1 MKKNKLFKLRKEFI
15 TYNIDG
21 YIIPKNDEFFGEYVD
36 PSNER
41 LKYLTGFSGS
51 AGQALVLKK
60 KAFLFVDG
68 RYTLQAQKE
77 IKKGFKVIQIHKTKP
92 LEILKKNKQKLR
104 IGFDPKLYSTASLI
118 NLFKTKNIKLI
129 PIIKNLIDE
138 IWLDKPKQ
146 KFNKFFILKTQYAGQ
161 DYKHKINLI
170 CNILKKRRLKNLL
183 ITAPENVAWI
193 LNIRGKDNF
202 FSPIP
207 NCNAIV
213 NDKKKIT
220 LIVDNKKISKNFKL
234 QFGKIIK
241 YVNPSNITAY
251 LNNLDNKQ
259 NFLIDKITCSFFYK
273 EKIEQRFKYV
283 EEIDPIF
290 FLKSKK
296 NDVEINNT
304 IKSHISDGTALTKF
318 IFWIKNNIN
327 KLKITEL
334 SALKKLEQFRK
345 KNSNYISPS
354 FNTISGSGPNG
365 AIVHY
370 RANNKTNRKIKIKDI
385 YLCDSGG
392 QYHYGT
398 TDVTRTICFS
408 KQSQKIRDI
417 FTKVLKGHIGVATYN
432 LKKNTTGKQL
442 DIVARSALK
451 KAGLDYAHGTGHG
464 VGYFLNVHEGPQA
477 ISKINN
483 VRLEEGMILS
493 NEPGYYESNKFGI
506 RIENLVFI
514 KKYKKKLRFENL
526 TLAPIE
532 KDLINF
538 KLLNKKEKK
547 YLNEYHKKI
556 YFILSSHLNKN
567 EKNWLRSFINK

>member
-1 MKKNKLFKLRKEFI
+1 MKKNKLLLLRKEFSN
-15 TYNIDG
+15 YKIDG

-36 PSNER
+36 PCSER

-77 IKKGFKVIQIHKTKP
+77 IKKGFKVIPIHKTRP
-92 LEILKKNKQKLR
+92 LEILRINRQKLR
-104 IGFDPKLYSTASLI
+104 IGFDPKLYNTASLI
-118 NLFKTKNIKLI
+118 NLFKAKNIQLI
-129 PIIKNLIDE
+129 PVEKNLIDK
-138 IWLDKPKQ
+138 IWSGKPKP
-146 KFNKFFILKTQYAGQ
+146 KFKQFFILKTQYTGQ
-161 DYKHKINLI
+161 NYKHKINLI

-183 ITAPENVAWI
+183 ITAPENVAWM
-193 LNIRGKDNF
+193 LNIRGKDNS

-213 NDKKKIT
+213 NNKRKII
-220 LIVDNKKISKNFKL
+220 LIVDNKKISKNFKS
-234 QFGKIIK
+234 QFRKILK

-273 EKIEQRFKYV
+273 EKIAKRFKYI

-296 NDVEINNT
+296 NNVEINNT

-318 IFWIKNNIN
+318 IFWIKNNIK

-334 SALKKLEQFRK
+334 SAQKKLEQFRK

-370 RANNKTNRKIKIKDI
+370 RSSNKTNRKINIKDV

-408 KQSQKIRDI
+408 KQSQRIRNI
-417 FTKVLKGHIGVATYN
+417 FTKVLKGHISVATYN
-432 LKKNTTGKQL
+432 LKKNTTGKQI

-451 KAGLDYAHGTGHG
+451 KDGLDYAHGTGHG

-483 VRLEEGMILS
+483 IRLEEGMILS

-567 EKNWLRSFINK
+567 EKNWLRSFIN

>member
-1 MKKNKLFKLRKEFI
+1 MKKNKLIKLRRELTI
-15 TYNIDG
+15 NNIDG
-21 YIIPKNDEFFGEYVD
+21 YIIPKNDEFFGEYVS
-36 PSNER
+36 PEKER

-51 AGQALVLKK
+51 AGQSLVLKK
-60 KAFLFVDG
+60 QAFLFVDG

-77 IKKGFKVIQIHKTKP
+77 VRKGFKVIQIHKTIP
-92 LEILKKNKQKLR
+92 SDILRKNKQKLR
-104 IGFDPKLYSTASLI
+104 IGFDPRIYSLASLI
-118 NLFKTKNIKLI
+118 NLYKTENVKLI
-129 PIIKNLIDE
+129 PIKKNLIDK
-138 IWLDKPKQ
+138 IWPNKPKL
-146 KFNKFFILKTQYAGQ
+146 KFNKFFILKTQYAG
-161 DYKHKINLI
+161 KSFKNKINLI
-170 CNILKKRRLKNLL
+170 CKILKRKKLKNLL
-183 ITAPENVAWI
+183 VTAPENVAWT
-193 LNIRGKDNF
+193 LNIRGKDNSY
-202 FSPIP
+202 SPIP

-213 NDKKKIT
+213 NYKKKIT
-220 LIVDNKKISKNFKL
+220 LIVENKKISKNFKS
-234 QFGKIIK
+234 QFGKVVK
-241 YVNPSNITAY
+241 YVNPTDITAHF
-251 LNNLDNKQ
+251 NSLDKKQ
-259 NFLIDKITCSFFYK
+259 NFLIDKFTCSYFYR
-273 EKIEQRFKYV
+273 EKIAERFKYI

-296 NDVEINNT
+296 NIVEINNT
-304 IKSHISDGTALTKF
+304 IKSHIADGTALTKF
-318 IFWIKNNIN
+318 IYWIKNNIN
-327 KLKITEL
+327 KIKISEL
-334 SALKKLEQFRK
+334 SAQKKLEQFRK
-345 KNSNYISPS
+345 KNKNYVSPS

-370 RANNKTNRKIKIKDI
+370 RANSKTNRIIKTKDV

-408 KQSQKIRDI
+408 KQSQKIKNI
-417 FTKVLKGHIGVATYN
+417 FTKVLKGHIGVATYK
-432 LKKNTTGKQL
+432 LKKNTTGKKL

-483 VRLEEGMILS
+483 IKLEEGMILS
-493 NEPGYYESNKFGI
+493 NEPGYYETNKFGI
-506 RIENLVFI
+506 RLENLVFI

-526 TLAPIE
+526 TFVPIE

-556 YFILSSHLNKN
+556 YMILGSYLNKD
-567 EKNWLRSFINK
+567 EKNWLKSFIN

>member
-1 MKKNKLFKLRKEFI
+1 MKKNKLIKLRRELTI
-15 TYNIDG
+15 NNIDG
-21 YIIPKNDEFFGEYVD
+21 YIIPKNDEFFGEYVS
-36 PSNER
+36 PEKER

-51 AGQALVLKK
+51 AGQSLVLKK
-60 KAFLFVDG
+60 QAFLFVDG

-77 IKKGFKVIQIHKTKP
+77 VRKGFKVIQIHKTIP
-92 LEILKKNKQKLR
+92 SDILRKNKQKLR
-104 IGFDPKLYSTASLI
+104 IGFDPRIYSLASLI
-118 NLFKTKNIKLI
+118 NLYKTENVKLI
-129 PIIKNLIDE
+129 PIKKNLIDK
-138 IWLDKPKQ
+138 IWPNKPKL
-146 KFNKFFILKTQYAGQ
+146 KFNKFFILKTQYAG
-161 DYKHKINLI
+161 KSFKNKINLI
-170 CNILKKRRLKNLL
+170 CNILKRKKLKNLL
-183 ITAPENVAWI
+183 VTAPENVAWA
-193 LNIRGKDNF
+193 LNIRGKDNSY
-202 FSPIP
+202 SPIP

-213 NDKKKIT
+213 NYKKKIT
-220 LIVDNKKISKNFKL
+220 LIVENKKISKNFKS
-234 QFGKIIK
+234 QFGKVVK
-241 YVNPSNITAY
+241 YVNPTDITAHF
-251 LNNLDNKQ
+251 NSLDKKQ
-259 NFLIDKITCSFFYK
+259 NFLIDKFTCSYFYR
-273 EKIEQRFKYV
+273 EKIAERFKYI

-296 NDVEINNT
+296 NIVEINNT
-304 IKSHISDGTALTKF
+304 IKSHIADGTALTKF
-318 IFWIKNNIN
+318 IYWIKNNIN
-327 KLKITEL
+327 KIKISEL
-334 SALKKLEQFRK
+334 SAQKKLEQFRK
-345 KNSNYISPS
+345 KNKNYVSPS

-370 RANNKTNRKIKIKDI
+370 RANSKTNRIIKTKDV

-408 KQSQKIRDI
+408 KQSQKIKNI
-417 FTKVLKGHIGVATYN
+417 FTKVLKGHIGVATYK
-432 LKKNTTGKQL
+432 LKKNTTGKKL

-483 VRLEEGMILS
+483 IKLEEGMILS
-493 NEPGYYESNKFGI
+493 NEPGYYETNKFGI
-506 RIENLVFI
+506 RLENLVFI

-526 TLAPIE
+526 TFAPIE

-556 YFILSSHLNKN
+556 YMILGSYLNKD
-567 EKNWLRSFINK
+567 EKSWLRSFIN

>member
-1 MKKNKLFKLRKEFI
+1 MKKNKLIKLRRELTI
-15 TYNIDG
+15 NNIDG
-21 YIIPKNDEFFGEYVD
+21 YIIPKNDEFFGEYVS
-36 PSNER
+36 PEKER

-51 AGQALVLKK
+51 AGQSLVLKK
-60 KAFLFVDG
+60 QAFLFVDG

-77 IKKGFKVIQIHKTKP
+77 VRKGFKVIQIHKTIP
-92 LEILKKNKQKLR
+92 SDILRKNKQKLR
-104 IGFDPKLYSTASLI
+104 IGFDPRIYSLASLI
-118 NLFKTKNIKLI
+118 NLYKTENVKLI
-129 PIIKNLIDE
+129 PVNKNLIDK
-138 IWLDKPKQ
+138 IWPNKPKL
-146 KFNKFFILKTQYAGQ
+146 KFNKFFILKTQYAG
-161 DYKHKINLI
+161 KSFKNKINLI
-170 CNILKKRRLKNLL
+170 CKILKRKKLKNLL
-183 ITAPENVAWI
+183 VTAPENVAWT
-193 LNIRGKDNF
+193 LNIRGKDNSY
-202 FSPIP
+202 SPIP

-213 NDKKKIT
+213 NYKKKIT
-220 LIVDNKKISKNFKL
+220 LIVENKKISKNFKS
-234 QFGKIIK
+234 QFGKVVK
-241 YVNPSNITAY
+241 YVNPTDITAHF
-251 LNNLDNKQ
+251 NSLDKKQ
-259 NFLIDKITCSFFYK
+259 NFLIDKFTCSYFYR
-273 EKIEQRFKYV
+273 EKIAERFKYI

-296 NDVEINNT
+296 NIVEINNT
-304 IKSHISDGTALTKF
+304 IKSHIADGTALTKF
-318 IFWIKNNIN
+318 IYWIKNNIN
-327 KLKITEL
+327 KIKISEL
-334 SALKKLEQFRK
+334 SAQKKLEQFRK
-345 KNSNYISPS
+345 KNKNYVSPS

-370 RANNKTNRKIKIKDI
+370 RANSKTNRIIKTKDV

-408 KQSQKIRDI
+408 KQSQKIKNI
-417 FTKVLKGHIGVATYN
+417 FTKVLKGHIGVATYK
-432 LKKNTTGKQL
+432 LKKNTTGKKL

-483 VRLEEGMILS
+483 IKLEEGMILS
-493 NEPGYYESNKFGI
+493 NEPGYYETNKFGI
-506 RIENLVFI
+506 RLENLVFI

-526 TLAPIE
+526 TFAPIE

-556 YFILSSHLNKN
+556 YMILGSYLNKD
-567 EKNWLRSFINK
+567 EKSWLRSFIN

>member
-1 MKKNKLFKLRKEFI
+1 MKKNKLIKLRRELTI
-15 TYNIDG
+15 NNIDG
-21 YIIPKNDEFFGEYVD
+21 YIIPKNDEFFGEYVS
-36 PSNER
+36 PEKER

-51 AGQALVLKK
+51 AGQSLVLKK
-60 KAFLFVDG
+60 QAFLFVDG

-77 IKKGFKVIQIHKTKP
+77 VRKGFKVIQIHKTIP
-92 LEILKKNKQKLR
+92 SDILRKNKQKLR
-104 IGFDPKLYSTASLI
+104 IGFDPRIYSLASLI
-118 NLFKTKNIKLI
+118 NLYKTENVKLI
-129 PIIKNLIDE
+129 PIKKNLIDK
-138 IWLDKPKQ
+138 IWPNKPKL
-146 KFNKFFILKTQYAGQ
+146 KFNKFFILKTQYAG
-161 DYKHKINLI
+161 KSFKNKINII
-170 CNILKKRRLKNLL
+170 CKILKRKKLKNLL
-183 ITAPENVAWI
+183 VTAPENVAWT
-193 LNIRGKDNF
+193 LNIRGKDNSY
-202 FSPIP
+202 SPIP

-213 NDKKKIT
+213 NYKKKIT
-220 LIVDNKKISKNFKL
+220 LIVENKKISKNFKS
-234 QFGKIIK
+234 QFGKVVK
-241 YVNPSNITAY
+241 YVNPTDITAHF
-251 LNNLDNKQ
+251 NSLDKKQ
-259 NFLIDKITCSFFYK
+259 NFLIDKFTCSYFYR
-273 EKIEQRFKYV
+273 EKIAERFKYI

-296 NDVEINNT
+296 NIVEINNT
-304 IKSHISDGTALTKF
+304 IKSHIADGTALTKF
-318 IFWIKNNIN
+318 IYWIKNNIN
-327 KLKITEL
+327 KIKISEL
-334 SALKKLEQFRK
+334 SAQKKLEQFRK
-345 KNSNYISPS
+345 KNKNYVSPS

-370 RANNKTNRKIKIKDI
+370 RANSKTNRIIKTKDV

-408 KQSQKIRDI
+408 KQSQKIKNI
-417 FTKVLKGHIGVATYN
+417 FTKVLKGHIGVATYK
-432 LKKNTTGKQL
+432 LKKNTTGKKL

-483 VRLEEGMILS
+483 IKLEEGMILS
-493 NEPGYYESNKFGI
+493 NEPGYYETNKFGI
-506 RIENLVFI
+506 RLENLVFI

-526 TLAPIE
+526 TFAPIE

-556 YFILSSHLNKN
+556 YVILGSYLNKD
-567 EKNWLRSFINK
+567 EKNWLRSFIN

>member
-1 MKKNKLFKLRKEFI
+1 MKKNKLIKLRRELTI
-15 TYNIDG
+15 NNIDG
-21 YIIPKNDEFFGEYVD
+21 YIIPKNDEFFGEYVG
-36 PSNER
+36 PEKER

-51 AGQALVLKK
+51 AGQSLVLKK
-60 KAFLFVDG
+60 QAFLFVDG

-77 IKKGFKVIQIHKTKP
+77 VRKGFKVIQIQKTIP
-92 LEILKKNKQKLR
+92 SDILRKNKQKLR
-104 IGFDPKLYSTASLI
+104 IGFDPRIYSLASLI
-118 NLFKTKNIKLI
+118 NLYKTENVKLI
-129 PIIKNLIDE
+129 PIKKNLIDK
-138 IWLDKPKQ
+138 IWPNKPKL
-146 KFNKFFILKTQYAGQ
+146 KFNKFFILKTQYAG
-161 DYKHKINLI
+161 KSFKNKINLI
-170 CNILKKRRLKNLL
+170 CKILKRKKLKNLL
-183 ITAPENVAWI
+183 VTAPENVAWT
-193 LNIRGKDNF
+193 LNIRGKDNSY
-202 FSPIP
+202 SPIP

-213 NDKKKIT
+213 NYKKKIT
-220 LIVDNKKISKNFKL
+220 LIVENKKISKNFKS
-234 QFGKIIK
+234 QFGKVVK
-241 YVNPSNITAY
+241 YVNPTDITAHF
-251 LNNLDNKQ
+251 NSLDKKQ
-259 NFLIDKITCSFFYK
+259 NFLIDKFTCSYFYR
-273 EKIEQRFKYV
+273 EKIAERFKYI

-296 NDVEINNT
+296 NIVEINNT
-304 IKSHISDGTALTKF
+304 IKSHIADGTALTKF
-318 IFWIKNNIN
+318 IYWIKNNIN
-327 KLKITEL
+327 KIKISEL
-334 SALKKLEQFRK
+334 SAQKKLEQFRK
-345 KNSNYISPS
+345 KNKNYVSPS

-370 RANNKTNRKIKIKDI
+370 RANSKTNRIIKTKDV

-408 KQSQKIRDI
+408 KQSQKIKNI
-417 FTKVLKGHIGVATYN
+417 FTKVLKGHIGVATYK
-432 LKKNTTGKQL
+432 LKKNTTGKKL

-483 VRLEEGMILS
+483 IKLEEGMILS
-493 NEPGYYESNKFGI
+493 NEPGYYETNKFGI
-506 RIENLVFI
+506 RLENLVFI

-526 TLAPIE
+526 TFAPIE

-556 YFILSSHLNKN
+556 YMILGSYLNKD
-567 EKNWLRSFINK
+567 EKSWLRSFIN

>member
-1 MKKNKLFKLRKEFI
+1 MKKNKLIKLRRELTI
-15 TYNIDG
+15 NNIDG
-21 YIIPKNDEFFGEYVD
+21 YIIPKNDEFFGEYV
-36 PSNER
+36 SAEKER

-51 AGQALVLKK
+51 AGQSLVLKK
-60 KAFLFVDG
+60 QAFLFVDG

-77 IKKGFKVIQIHKTKP
+77 VRKGFKVIQIHKTIP
-92 LEILKKNKQKLR
+92 SDILRKNKQKLR
-104 IGFDPKLYSTASLI
+104 IGFDPRIYSLASLI
-118 NLFKTKNIKLI
+118 NLYKTENVKLI
-129 PIIKNLIDE
+129 PIKKNLIDK
-138 IWLDKPKQ
+138 IWPNKPKL
-146 KFNKFFILKTQYAGQ
+146 KFNKFFILKTQYAG
-161 DYKHKINLI
+161 KSFKNKINLI
-170 CNILKKRRLKNLL
+170 CKILKRKKLKNLL
-183 ITAPENVAWI
+183 VTAPENVAWT
-193 LNIRGKDNF
+193 LNIRGKDNSY
-202 FSPIP
+202 SPIP

-213 NDKKKIT
+213 NYKKKIT
-220 LIVDNKKISKNFKL
+220 LIVENKKISKNFKS
-234 QFGKIIK
+234 QFGKVVK
-241 YVNPSNITAY
+241 YVNPTDITAHF
-251 LNNLDNKQ
+251 NSLDKKQ
-259 NFLIDKITCSFFYK
+259 NFLIDKFTCSYFYR
-273 EKIEQRFKYV
+273 EKIAERFKYI

-296 NDVEINNT
+296 NIVEINNT
-304 IKSHISDGTALTKF
+304 IKSHIADGTALTKF
-318 IFWIKNNIN
+318 IYWIKNNIN
-327 KLKITEL
+327 KIKISEL
-334 SALKKLEQFRK
+334 SAQKKLELFRK
-345 KNSNYISPS
+345 KNKNYVSPS

-370 RANNKTNRKIKIKDI
+370 RANSKTNRIIKTKDI

-408 KQSQKIRDI
+408 KQSQKIKNI
-417 FTKVLKGHIGVATYN
+417 FTKVLKGHIGVATYK
-432 LKKNTTGKQL
+432 LKKNTTGKKL

-483 VRLEEGMILS
+483 IKLEEGMILS
-493 NEPGYYESNKFGI
+493 NEPGYYETNKFGI
-506 RIENLVFI
+506 RLENLVFI

-526 TLAPIE
+526 TFAPIE

-556 YFILSSHLNKN
+556 YMILGSYLNKD
-567 EKNWLRSFINK
+567 EKSWLRSFIN

>member
-1 MKKNKLFKLRKEFI
+1 MKKNKLIKLRRELTI
-15 TYNIDG
+15 NNIDG
-21 YIIPKNDEFFGEYVD
+21 YIIPKNDEFFGEYVS
-36 PSNER
+36 PEKER

-51 AGQALVLKK
+51 AGQSLVLKK
-60 KAFLFVDG
+60 QAFLFVDG

-77 IKKGFKVIQIHKTKP
+77 VRKGFKVIQIHKTIP
-92 LEILKKNKQKLR
+92 SDILRKNKQKLR
-104 IGFDPKLYSTASLI
+104 IGFDPRIYSLASLI
-118 NLFKTKNIKLI
+118 NLYKTENVKLI
-129 PIIKNLIDE
+129 PIKKNLIDK
-138 IWLDKPKQ
+138 IWPNKPKL
-146 KFNKFFILKTQYAGQ
+146 KFNKFFILKTQYAG
-161 DYKHKINLI
+161 KSFKNKINLI
-170 CNILKKRRLKNLL
+170 CKILKRKKLKNLL
-183 ITAPENVAWI
+183 VTAPENVAWT
-193 LNIRGKDNF
+193 LNIRGKDNSY
-202 FSPIP
+202 SPIP

-213 NDKKKIT
+213 NYKKKIT
-220 LIVDNKKISKNFKL
+220 LIVENKKISKNFKS
-234 QFGKIIK
+234 QFGKVVK
-241 YVNPSNITAY
+241 YVNPTDITAHF
-251 LNNLDNKQ
+251 NSLDKKQ
-259 NFLIDKITCSFFYK
+259 NFLIDKFTCSYFYR
-273 EKIEQRFKYV
+273 EKIAERFKYI

-296 NDVEINNT
+296 NIVEINNT
-304 IKSHISDGTALTKF
+304 IKSHIADGTALTKF
-318 IFWIKNNIN
+318 IYWIKNNIN
-327 KLKITEL
+327 KIKISEL
-334 SALKKLEQFRK
+334 SAQKKLEQFRK
-345 KNSNYISPS
+345 KNKNYVSPS

-370 RANNKTNRKIKIKDI
+370 RANSKTNRIIKTKDV

-408 KQSQKIRDI
+408 KQSQKIKNI
-417 FTKVLKGHIGVATYN
+417 FTKVLKGHIGVATYK
-432 LKKNTTGKQL
+432 LKKNTTGKKL

-483 VRLEEGMILS
+483 IKLEEGMILS
-493 NEPGYYESNKFGI
+493 NEPGYYETNKFGI
-506 RIENLVFI
+506 RLENLVFI

-526 TLAPIE
+526 TFAPIE

-556 YFILSSHLNKN
+556 YVILGSYLNKD
-567 EKNWLRSFINK
+567 EKNWLRSFIN

>member
-1 MKKNKLFKLRKEFI
+1 MKKNKLIKLRRELTI
-15 TYNIDG
+15 NNIDG
-21 YIIPKNDEFFGEYVD
+21 YIIPKNDEFFGEYVS
-36 PSNER
+36 PEKER

-51 AGQALVLKK
+51 AGQSLVLKK

-77 IKKGFKVIQIHKTKP
+77 VRKGFKVIQIHKTIP
-92 LEILKKNKQKLR
+92 SDILRKNKQKLR
-104 IGFDPKLYSTASLI
+104 IGFDPRIYSLASLI
-118 NLFKTKNIKLI
+118 NLYKTENVKLI
-129 PIIKNLIDE
+129 PIKKNLIDK
-138 IWLDKPKQ
+138 IWPNKPKL
-146 KFNKFFILKTQYAGQ
+146 KFNKFFILKTQYAG
-161 DYKHKINLI
+161 KSFKNKINLI
-170 CNILKKRRLKNLL
+170 CKILKRKKLKNLL
-183 ITAPENVAWI
+183 VTAPENVAWT
-193 LNIRGKDNF
+193 LNIRGKDNSY
-202 FSPIP
+202 SPIP

-213 NDKKKIT
+213 NYKKKIT
-220 LIVDNKKISKNFKL
+220 LIVENKKISKNFKS
-234 QFGKIIK
+234 QFGKVVK
-241 YVNPSNITAY
+241 YVNPTDITAHF
-251 LNNLDNKQ
+251 NSLDKKQ
-259 NFLIDKITCSFFYK
+259 NFLIDKFTCSYFYR
-273 EKIEQRFKYV
+273 EKIAERFKYI

-296 NDVEINNT
+296 NIVEINNT
-304 IKSHISDGTALTKF
+304 IKSHIADGTALTKF
-318 IFWIKNNIN
+318 IYWIKNNIN
-327 KLKITEL
+327 KIKISEL
-334 SALKKLEQFRK
+334 SAQKKLEQFRK
-345 KNSNYISPS
+345 KNKNYVSPS

-370 RANNKTNRKIKIKDI
+370 RANSKTNRIIKTKDV

-408 KQSQKIRDI
+408 KQSQKIKNI
-417 FTKVLKGHIGVATYN
+417 FTKVLKGHIGVATYK
-432 LKKNTTGKQL
+432 LKKNTTGKKL

-483 VRLEEGMILS
+483 IKLEEGMILS
-493 NEPGYYESNKFGI
+493 NEPGYYETNKFGI
-506 RIENLVFI
+506 RLENLVFI

-526 TLAPIE
+526 TFAPIE

-556 YFILSSHLNKN
+556 YMILGSYLNKD
-567 EKNWLRSFINK
+567 EKSWLRSFIN

>member
-1 MKKNKLFKLRKEFI
+1 MKKNKLIKLRRELTI
-15 TYNIDG
+15 NNIDG
-21 YIIPKNDEFFGEYVD
+21 YIIPKNDEFFGEYVS
-36 PSNER
+36 PEKER

-51 AGQALVLKK
+51 AGQSLVLKK
-60 KAFLFVDG
+60 QAFLFVDG

-77 IKKGFKVIQIHKTKP
+77 VRKGFKVIQIHKTIP
-92 LEILKKNKQKLR
+92 SDILRKNKQKLR
-104 IGFDPKLYSTASLI
+104 IGFDPRIYSLASLI
-118 NLFKTKNIKLI
+118 NLYKTENVKLI
-129 PIIKNLIDE
+129 PVKKNLIDK
-138 IWLDKPKQ
+138 IWPNKPKL
-146 KFNKFFILKTQYAGQ
+146 KFNKFFILKTQYAG
-161 DYKHKINLI
+161 KSFKNKINLI
-170 CNILKKRRLKNLL
+170 CNILKRKKLKNLL
-183 ITAPENVAWI
+183 VTAPENVAWT
-193 LNIRGKDNF
+193 LNIRGKDNSY
-202 FSPIP
+202 SPIP

-213 NDKKKIT
+213 NYKKKIT
-220 LIVDNKKISKNFKL
+220 LIVENKKISKNFKS
-234 QFGKIIK
+234 QFGKVVK
-241 YVNPSNITAY
+241 YVNPTDITAHF
-251 LNNLDNKQ
+251 NSLDKKQ
-259 NFLIDKITCSFFYK
+259 NFLIDKFTCSYFYR
-273 EKIEQRFKYV
+273 EKIAERFKYI

-296 NDVEINNT
+296 NIVEINNT
-304 IKSHISDGTALTKF
+304 IKSHIADGTALTKF
-318 IFWIKNNIN
+318 IYWIKNNIN
-327 KLKITEL
+327 KIKISEL
-334 SALKKLEQFRK
+334 SAQKKLEQFRK
-345 KNSNYISPS
+345 KNKNYVSPS

-370 RANNKTNRKIKIKDI
+370 RANSKTNRIIKTKDV

-408 KQSQKIRDI
+408 KQSQKIKNI
-417 FTKVLKGHIGVATYN
+417 FTKVLKGHIGVATYK
-432 LKKNTTGKQL
+432 LKKNTTGKKL

-483 VRLEEGMILS
+483 IKLEEGMILS
-493 NEPGYYESNKFGI
+493 NEPGYYETNKFGI
-506 RIENLVFI
+506 RLENLVFI

-526 TLAPIE
+526 TFAPIE

-556 YFILSSHLNKN
+556 YMILGSYLNKD
-567 EKNWLRSFINK
+567 EKSWLRSFIN

>member
-1 MKKNKLFKLRKEFI
+1 MKRNKLIKLRRELTI
-15 TYNIDG
+15 NNIDG
-21 YIIPKNDEFFGEYVD
+21 YIIPKNDEFFGEYVS
-36 PSNER
+36 PEKER

-51 AGQALVLKK
+51 AGQSLVLKK
-60 KAFLFVDG
+60 QAFLFVDG

-77 IKKGFKVIQIHKTKP
+77 VRKGFKVIQIHKTIP
-92 LEILKKNKQKLR
+92 SDILRKNKQKLR
-104 IGFDPKLYSTASLI
+104 IGFDPRIYSLASLI
-118 NLFKTKNIKLI
+118 NLYKTENVKLI
-129 PIIKNLIDE
+129 PIKKNLIDK
-138 IWLDKPKQ
+138 IWPNKPKL
-146 KFNKFFILKTQYAGQ
+146 KFNKFFILKTQYAG
-161 DYKHKINLI
+161 KSFKNKINLI
-170 CNILKKRRLKNLL
+170 CKILKRKKLKNLL
-183 ITAPENVAWI
+183 VTAPENVAWT
-193 LNIRGKDNF
+193 LNIRGKDNSY
-202 FSPIP
+202 SPIP

-213 NDKKKIT
+213 NYKKKIT
-220 LIVDNKKISKNFKL
+220 LIVENKKISKNFKS
-234 QFGKIIK
+234 QFGKVVK
-241 YVNPSNITAY
+241 YVNPTDITAHF
-251 LNNLDNKQ
+251 NSLDKKQ
-259 NFLIDKITCSFFYK
+259 NFLIDKFTCSYFYR
-273 EKIEQRFKYV
+273 EKIAERFKYI

-296 NDVEINNT
+296 NIVEINNT
-304 IKSHISDGTALTKF
+304 IKSHIADGTALTKF
-318 IFWIKNNIN
+318 IYWIKNNIN
-327 KLKITEL
+327 KIKISEL
-334 SALKKLEQFRK
+334 SAQKKLEQFRK
-345 KNSNYISPS
+345 KNKNYVSPS

-370 RANNKTNRKIKIKDI
+370 RANSKTNRIIKTKDV

-408 KQSQKIRDI
+408 KQSQKIKNI
-417 FTKVLKGHIGVATYN
+417 FTKVLKGHIGVATYK
-432 LKKNTTGKQL
+432 LKKNTTGKKL

-483 VRLEEGMILS
+483 IKLEEGMILS
-493 NEPGYYESNKFGI
+493 NEPGYYETNKFGI
-506 RIENLVFI
+506 RLENLVFI

-526 TLAPIE
+526 TFAPIE

-556 YFILSSHLNKN
+556 YMILGSYLNKD
-567 EKNWLRSFINK
+567 EKSWLRSFIN

>member
-1 MKKNKLFKLRKEFI
+1 MKKNKLIKLRRELTI
-15 TYNIDG
+15 NNIDG
-21 YIIPKNDEFFGEYVD
+21 YIIPKNDEFFGEYVS
-36 PSNER
+36 PEKER

-51 AGQALVLKK
+51 AGQSLVLKK
-60 KAFLFVDG
+60 QAFLFVDG

-77 IKKGFKVIQIHKTKP
+77 VRKGFKVIQIHKTIP
-92 LEILKKNKQKLR
+92 SDILRKNKQKLR
-104 IGFDPKLYSTASLI
+104 IGFDPRIYSLASLI
-118 NLFKTKNIKLI
+118 NLYKTENVKLI
-129 PIIKNLIDE
+129 PIKKNLIDK
-138 IWLDKPKQ
+138 IWPNKPKL
-146 KFNKFFILKTQYAGQ
+146 KFNKFFILKTQYAG
-161 DYKHKINLI
+161 KSFKNKINLI
-170 CNILKKRRLKNLL
+170 CKILKRKKLKNLL
-183 ITAPENVAWI
+183 VTAPENVAWT
-193 LNIRGKDNF
+193 LNIRGKDNSY
-202 FSPIP
+202 SPIP

-213 NDKKKIT
+213 NYKKKIT
-220 LIVDNKKISKNFKL
+220 LIVENKKISKNFKS
-234 QFGKIIK
+234 QFGKVVK
-241 YVNPSNITAY
+241 YVNPTDITAHF
-251 LNNLDNKQ
+251 NSLDKKQ
-259 NFLIDKITCSFFYK
+259 NFLIDKFTCSYFYR
-273 EKIEQRFKYV
+273 EKIAERFKYI

-296 NDVEINNT
+296 NIVEINNT
-304 IKSHISDGTALTKF
+304 IKSHIADGTALTKF
-318 IFWIKNNIN
+318 IYWIKNNIN
-327 KLKITEL
+327 KIKISEL
-334 SALKKLEQFRK
+334 SAQKKLEQFRK
-345 KNSNYISPS
+345 KNKNYVSPS

-370 RANNKTNRKIKIKDI
+370 RANSKTNRIIKTKDV

-408 KQSQKIRDI
+408 KQSQKIKNI
-417 FTKVLKGHIGVATYN
+417 FTKVLKGHIGVATYK
-432 LKKNTTGKQL
+432 LKKNTTGKKL

-483 VRLEEGMILS
+483 IKLEEGMILS
-493 NEPGYYESNKFGI
+493 NEPGYYETNKFGI
-506 RIENLVFI
+506 RLENLVFI

-538 KLLNKKEKK
+538 ELLNKKEKK

-556 YFILSSHLNKN
+556 YMILGSYLNKD
-567 EKNWLRSFINK
+567 EKSWLRSFIN

>member
-1 MKKNKLFKLRKEFI
+1 MKKNKLIKLRREL
-15 TYNIDG
+15 TTNNIDG
-21 YIIPKNDEFFGEYVD
+21 YIIPKNDEFFGEYVS
-36 PSNER
+36 PENER

-51 AGQALVLKK
+51 AGQSLVLKK
-60 KAFLFVDG
+60 KAFIFVDG

-77 IKKGFKVIQIHKTKP
+77 VRKGFKVIQIHKTKP
-92 LEILKKNKQKLR
+92 SEILKKNKQKLR
-104 IGFDPKLYSTASLI
+104 IGFDPKIYSLASLI
-118 NLFKTKNIKLI
+118 NLYKTENVKLI
-129 PIIKNLIDE
+129 PVNKNLIDK
-138 IWLDKPKQ
+138 IWPNKPKL
-146 KFNKFFILKTQYAGQ
+146 KFNKFFILKTQYAG
-161 DYKHKINLI
+161 KSFKNKINLI
-170 CNILKKRRLKNLL
+170 CKILKRKKLKNLL
-183 ITAPENVAWI
+183 VTAPENVAWT
-193 LNIRGKDNF
+193 LNIRGKDNSY
-202 FSPIP
+202 SPIP

-213 NDKKKIT
+213 NYKKKIT
-220 LIVDNKKISKNFKL
+220 LIVENKKISKNFKS
-234 QFGKIIK
+234 QFGKVVK
-241 YVNPSNITAY
+241 YVNPTDITAHF
-251 LNNLDNKQ
+251 NSLDKKQ
-259 NFLIDKITCSFFYK
+259 NFLIDKFTCSYFYR
-273 EKIEQRFKYV
+273 EKIAERFKYI

-296 NDVEINNT
+296 NIVEINNT
-304 IKSHISDGTALTKF
+304 IKSHIADGTALTKF
-318 IFWIKNNIN
+318 IYWIKNNIN
-327 KLKITEL
+327 KIKISEL
-334 SALKKLEQFRK
+334 SAQKKLEQFRK
-345 KNSNYISPS
+345 KNKNYVSPS

-370 RANNKTNRKIKIKDI
+370 RANSKTNRTIKTKDV

-408 KQSQKIRDI
+408 KQSQKIKNI
-417 FTKVLKGHIGVATYN
+417 FTKVLKGHIGVATYK
-432 LKKNTTGKQL
+432 LKKNTTGKKL

-483 VRLEEGMILS
+483 IKLEEGMILS
-493 NEPGYYESNKFGI
+493 NEPGYYETNKFGI
-506 RIENLVFI
+506 RLENLVFI

-526 TLAPIE
+526 TFAPIE

-556 YFILSSHLNKN
+556 YFILNSHLNKN
-567 EKNWLRSFINK
+567 EKKWLRSFVN

>member
-1 MKKNKLFKLRKEFI
+1 MKKNKLIKLRRELTI
-15 TYNIDG
+15 NNIDG
-21 YIIPKNDEFFGEYVD
+21 YIIPKNDEFFGEYVS
-36 PSNER
+36 PEKER

-51 AGQALVLKK
+51 AGQSLVLKK
-60 KAFLFVDG
+60 QAFLFVDG

-77 IKKGFKVIQIHKTKP
+77 VRKGFKVIQIHKTIP
-92 LEILKKNKQKLR
+92 SDILRKNKQKLR
-104 IGFDPKLYSTASLI
+104 IGFDPRIYSLASLI
-118 NLFKTKNIKLI
+118 NLYKTENVKLI
-129 PIIKNLIDE
+129 PIKKNLIDK
-138 IWLDKPKQ
+138 IWPNKPKL
-146 KFNKFFILKTQYAGQ
+146 KFNKFFILKTQYAG
-161 DYKHKINLI
+161 KSFKNKINLI
-170 CNILKKRRLKNLL
+170 CKILKRKKLKNLL
-183 ITAPENVAWI
+183 VTAPENVAWT
-193 LNIRGKDNF
+193 LNIRGKDNSY
-202 FSPIP
+202 SPIP

-213 NDKKKIT
+213 NYKKKIT
-220 LIVDNKKISKNFKL
+220 LIVENKKISKNFKS
-234 QFGKIIK
+234 QFGKVVK
-241 YVNPSNITAY
+241 YVNPTDITAHF
-251 LNNLDNKQ
+251 NSLDKKQ
-259 NFLIDKITCSFFYK
+259 NFLIDKFTCSYFYR
-273 EKIEQRFKYV
+273 EKIAERFKYI

-296 NDVEINNT
+296 NIVEINNT
-304 IKSHISDGTALTKF
+304 IKSHIADGTALTKF
-318 IFWIKNNIN
+318 IYWIKNNIN
-327 KLKITEL
+327 KIKISEL
-334 SALKKLEQFRK
+334 SAQKKLEQFRK
-345 KNSNYISPS
+345 KNKNYVSPS

-370 RANNKTNRKIKIKDI
+370 RANNKTNRIIKTKDV

-408 KQSQKIRDI
+408 KQSQKIKNI
-417 FTKVLKGHIGVATYN
+417 FTKVLKGHIGVATYK
-432 LKKNTTGKQL
+432 LKKNTTGKKL

-483 VRLEEGMILS
+483 IKLEEGMILS
-493 NEPGYYESNKFGI
+493 NEPGYYETNKFGI
-506 RIENLVFI
+506 RLENLVFI

-526 TLAPIE
+526 TFAPIE

-556 YFILSSHLNKN
+556 YMILGSYLNKD
-567 EKNWLRSFINK
+567 EKSWLRSFIN

>member
-1 MKKNKLFKLRKEFI
+1 MKKNKLIKLRRELTI
-15 TYNIDG
+15 NNIDG
-21 YIIPKNDEFFGEYVD
+21 YIIPKNDEFFGEYVS
-36 PSNER
+36 PEKER

-51 AGQALVLKK
+51 AGQSLVLKK
-60 KAFLFVDG
+60 QAFLFVDG

-77 IKKGFKVIQIHKTKP
+77 VRKDFKVIQIHKTTP
-92 LEILKKNKQKLR
+92 SDILRKNKQKLR
-104 IGFDPKLYSTASLI
+104 IGFDPRIYSLASLI
-118 NLFKTKNIKLI
+118 NLYKTENVKLI
-129 PIIKNLIDE
+129 PIKKNLIDK
-138 IWLDKPKQ
+138 IWLNKPKL
-146 KFNKFFILKTQYAGQ
+146 KFNKFFILKTQYAG
-161 DYKHKINLI
+161 KSFKNKINLI
-170 CNILKKRRLKNLL
+170 CNILKRKKIKNLL
-183 ITAPENVAWI
+183 VTAPENVAWT
-193 LNIRGKDNF
+193 LNIRGKDNSY
-202 FSPIP
+202 SPIP

-213 NDKKKIT
+213 NYKKKIT
-220 LIVDNKKISKNFKL
+220 LIVENKKISKNFKS
-234 QFGKIIK
+234 QFGKVVK
-241 YVNPSNITAY
+241 YVNPTDVTAHF
-251 LNNLDNKQ
+251 NSLDKKQ
-259 NFLIDKITCSFFYK
+259 NFLIDKFTCSYFYR
-273 EKIEQRFKYV
+273 EKITERFKYI

-296 NDVEINNT
+296 NIVEINNT
-304 IKSHISDGTALTKF
+304 IKSHIADGIALTKF
-318 IFWIKNNIN
+318 IYWIKNNIN
-327 KLKITEL
+327 KIKISEL
-334 SALKKLEQFRK
+334 SAQKKLEQFRK
-345 KNSNYISPS
+345 KNKNYLSPS

-370 RANNKTNRKIKIKDI
+370 RANGKTNRIIKTKDV

-408 KQSQKIRDI
+408 KQSQKIKNI
-417 FTKVLKGHIGVATYN
+417 FTKVLKGHIGVATYK
-432 LKKNTTGKQL
+432 LKKNTTGKKL

-483 VRLEEGMILS
+483 IKLEEGMILS
-493 NEPGYYESNKFGI
+493 NEPGYYETNKFGI
-506 RIENLVFI
+506 RLENLVFI

-526 TLAPIE
+526 TFAPIE

-556 YFILSSHLNKN
+556 YMILGSYLNKD
-567 EKNWLRSFINK
+567 EKIWLRTFIN

>member
-1 MKKNKLFKLRKEFI
+1 MKKNKLIKLRRELTI
-15 TYNIDG
+15 NNIDG
-21 YIIPKNDEFFGEYVD
+21 YIIPKNDEFFGEYVS
-36 PSNER
+36 PEKER

-51 AGQALVLKK
+51 AGQSLVLKK
-60 KAFLFVDG
+60 QAFLFVDG

-77 IKKGFKVIQIHKTKP
+77 VRKGFKVIQIHKTIP
-92 LEILKKNKQKLR
+92 SDILRKNKQKLR
-104 IGFDPKLYSTASLI
+104 IGFDPRIYSLASLI
-118 NLFKTKNIKLI
+118 NLYKTENVKLI
-129 PIIKNLIDE
+129 PIKKNLIDK
-138 IWLDKPKQ
+138 IWPNKPKL
-146 KFNKFFILKTQYAGQ
+146 KFNKFFILKTQYAG
-161 DYKHKINLI
+161 KSFKNKINLI
-170 CNILKKRRLKNLL
+170 CKILKRKKLKNLL
-183 ITAPENVAWI
+183 VTAPENVAWT
-193 LNIRGKDNF
+193 LNIRGKDNSY
-202 FSPIP
+202 SPIP

-213 NDKKKIT
+213 NYKKKIT
-220 LIVDNKKISKNFKL
+220 LIVENKKISKNFKS
-234 QFGKIIK
+234 QFGKVVK
-241 YVNPSNITAY
+241 YVNPTDITAHF
-251 LNNLDNKQ
+251 NSLDKKQ
-259 NFLIDKITCSFFYK
+259 NFLIDKFTCSYFYR
-273 EKIEQRFKYV
+273 EKIAERFKYI

-296 NDVEINNT
+296 NIVEINNT
-304 IKSHISDGTALTKF
+304 IKSHVADGTALTKF
-318 IFWIKNNIN
+318 IYWIKNNIN
-327 KLKITEL
+327 KIKISEL
-334 SALKKLEQFRK
+334 SAQKKLEQFRK
-345 KNSNYISPS
+345 KNKNYVSPS

-370 RANNKTNRKIKIKDI
+370 RANSKTNRTIKTKDV

-408 KQSQKIRDI
+408 KQSQKIKNI
-417 FTKVLKGHIGVATYN
+417 FTKVLKGHIGVATYK
-432 LKKNTTGKQL
+432 LKKNTTGKKL

-483 VRLEEGMILS
+483 IRLEEGMILS
-493 NEPGYYESNKFGI
+493 NEPGYYETNKFGI
-506 RIENLVFI
+506 RLENLVFI

-526 TLAPIE
+526 TFAPIE

-567 EKNWLRSFINK
+567 EKKWLRSFIN

>member
-1 MKKNKLFKLRKEFI
+1 MKKNKLIKLRREL
-15 TYNIDG
+15 TTNNIDG
-21 YIIPKNDEFFGEYVD
+21 YIIPKNDEFFGEYVS
-36 PSNER
+36 PENER

-51 AGQALVLKK
+51 AGQSLVLKK
-60 KAFLFVDG
+60 KAFIFVDG

-77 IKKGFKVIQIHKTKP
+77 VRKGFKVIQIHKTKP
-92 LEILKKNKQKLR
+92 SEILKKNKQKLR
-104 IGFDPKLYSTASLI
+104 IGFDPKIYSLASLI
-118 NLFKTKNIKLI
+118 NLYKTENVKLI
-129 PIIKNLIDE
+129 PIKKNLIDK
-138 IWLDKPKQ
+138 IWPNKPKL
-146 KFNKFFILKTQYAGQ
+146 KFNKFFILKTQYAG
-161 DYKHKINLI
+161 KSFKNKINLI
-170 CNILKKRRLKNLL
+170 CNILKRKKIKNLL
-183 ITAPENVAWI
+183 VTAPENVAWA
-193 LNIRGKDNF
+193 LNIRGKDNSY
-202 FSPIP
+202 SPIP

-213 NDKKKIT
+213 NYKKKIT
-220 LIVDNKKISKNFKL
+220 LIVENKKISKNFKS
-234 QFGKIIK
+234 QFGKVVK
-241 YVNPSNITAY
+241 YVNPTDITAHF
-251 LNNLDNKQ
+251 NSLDKKQ
-259 NFLIDKITCSFFYK
+259 NFLIDKFTCSYFYR
-273 EKIEQRFKYV
+273 EKIAERFKYI

-296 NDVEINNT
+296 NIVEINNT
-304 IKSHISDGTALTKF
+304 IKSHIADGTALTKF
-318 IFWIKNNIN
+318 IYWIKNNIN
-327 KLKITEL
+327 KIKISEL
-334 SALKKLEQFRK
+334 SAQKKLEQFRK
-345 KNSNYISPS
+345 KNKNYVSPS

-370 RANNKTNRKIKIKDI
+370 RANSKTNRIIKTKDV

-408 KQSQKIRDI
+408 KQSQKIKNI
-417 FTKVLKGHIGVATYN
+417 FTKVLKGHIGVATYK
-432 LKKNTTGKQL
+432 LKKNTTGKKL

-483 VRLEEGMILS
+483 IKLEEGMILS
-493 NEPGYYESNKFGI
+493 NEPGYYETNKFGI
-506 RIENLVFI
+506 RLENLVFI

-526 TLAPIE
+526 TFAPIE

-556 YFILSSHLNKN
+556 YMILGSYLNKD
-567 EKNWLRSFINK
+567 EKSWLRSFIN

>member
-1 MKKNKLFKLRKEFI
+1 MKKNKLIELRRELTI
-15 TYNIDG
+15 NNIDG
-21 YIIPKNDEFFGEYVD
+21 YIIPKNDEFFGEYVS
-36 PSNER
+36 PEKER

-51 AGQALVLKK
+51 AGQSLVLKK
-60 KAFLFVDG
+60 QAFLFVDG

-77 IKKGFKVIQIHKTKP
+77 VRKGFKVIQIHKTIP
-92 LEILKKNKQKLR
+92 SDILRKNKQKLR
-104 IGFDPKLYSTASLI
+104 IGFDPRIYSLASLI
-118 NLFKTKNIKLI
+118 NLYKTENVKLI
-129 PIIKNLIDE
+129 PVNKNLIDK
-138 IWLDKPKQ
+138 IWPNKPKL
-146 KFNKFFILKTQYAGQ
+146 KFNKFFILKTQYAG
-161 DYKHKINLI
+161 KSFKNKINII
-170 CNILKKRRLKNLL
+170 CNILKRKKLKNLL
-183 ITAPENVAWI
+183 VTAPENVAWT
-193 LNIRGKDNF
+193 LNIRGKDNSY
-202 FSPIP
+202 SPIP

-213 NDKKKIT
+213 NYKKKIT
-220 LIVDNKKISKNFKL
+220 LIVEDKKISKNFKS
-234 QFGKIIK
+234 QFGKVVK
-241 YVNPSNITAY
+241 YVNPTDITAHFDS
-251 LNNLDNKQ
+251 LNKKQ
-259 NFLIDKITCSFFYK
+259 NFLIDKFTCSYFYR
-273 EKIEQRFKYV
+273 EKIAERFKYI

-296 NDVEINNT
+296 NIVEINNT
-304 IKSHISDGTALTKF
+304 IKSHIADGTALTKF
-318 IFWIKNNIN
+318 IYWIKNNIN
-327 KLKITEL
+327 KIKISEL
-334 SALKKLEQFRK
+334 SAQKKLEQFRK
-345 KNSNYISPS
+345 KNKNYVFPS

-370 RANNKTNRKIKIKDI
+370 RANSKTNRIIKTKDV

-408 KQSQKIRDI
+408 KQSQKIKNI
-417 FTKVLKGHIGVATYN
+417 FTQVLKGHIGVATYK
-432 LKKNTTGKQL
+432 LKKNTTGKKL

-483 VRLEEGMILS
+483 IKLEEGMILS
-493 NEPGYYESNKFGI
+493 NEPGYYETNKFGI
-506 RIENLVFI
+506 RLENLIFI

-547 YLNEYHKKI
+547 YLNEYHKKT
-556 YFILSSHLNKN
+556 YMILGSYLNKD
-567 EKNWLRSFINK
+567 EKSWLRSFIN

>member
-1 MKKNKLFKLRKEFI
+1 MKKNKLIKLRRELTI
-15 TYNIDG
+15 NNIDG
-21 YIIPKNDEFFGEYVD
+21 YIIPKNDEFFGEYVS
-36 PSNER
+36 PEKER

-51 AGQALVLKK
+51 AGQSLVLKK
-60 KAFLFVDG
+60 QAFLFVDG

-77 IKKGFKVIQIHKTKP
+77 VRKGFKVIQIHKTIP
-92 LEILKKNKQKLR
+92 SDILRKNKQKLR
-104 IGFDPKLYSTASLI
+104 IGFDPRIYSLASLI
-118 NLFKTKNIKLI
+118 NLYKTENVKLI
-129 PIIKNLIDE
+129 PIKKNLIDK
-138 IWLDKPKQ
+138 IWPNKPKL
-146 KFNKFFILKTQYAGQ
+146 KFNKFFILKTQYAG
-161 DYKHKINLI
+161 KSFKNKINLI
-170 CNILKKRRLKNLL
+170 CKILKRKKLKNLL
-183 ITAPENVAWI
+183 VTAPENVAWT
-193 LNIRGKDNF
+193 LNIRGKDNSY
-202 FSPIP
+202 SPIP

-213 NDKKKIT
+213 NYKKKIT
-220 LIVDNKKISKNFKL
+220 LIVENKKISKNFKS
-234 QFGKIIK
+234 QFGKVVK
-241 YVNPSNITAY
+241 YVNPTDITAHF
-251 LNNLDNKQ
+251 NSLDKKQ
-259 NFLIDKITCSFFYK
+259 NFLIDKFTCSYFYR
-273 EKIEQRFKYV
+273 EKIAERFKYI

-296 NDVEINNT
+296 NIVEINNT
-304 IKSHISDGTALTKF
+304 IKSHIADGTALTKF
-318 IFWIKNNIN
+318 IYWIKNNIN
-327 KLKITEL
+327 KIKISEL
-334 SALKKLEQFRK
+334 SAQKKLEQFRK
-345 KNSNYISPS
+345 KNKNYISPS

-370 RANNKTNRKIKIKDI
+370 RANSKTNRIIKTKDV

-408 KQSQKIRDI
+408 KQSQKIKNI
-417 FTKVLKGHIGVATYN
+417 FTKVLKGHIGVATYK
-432 LKKNTTGKQL
+432 LKKNTTGKKL

-483 VRLEEGMILS
+483 IKLEEGMILS
-493 NEPGYYESNKFGI
+493 NEPGYYETNKFGI
-506 RIENLVFI
+506 RLENLVFI

-526 TLAPIE
+526 TFAPIE

-556 YFILSSHLNKN
+556 YMILGSYLNKD
-567 EKNWLRSFINK
+567 EKSWLRSFIN